1 MAPSDVIEK
10 KAIWVHNYSP
20 SRVQQLKHTLE
31 NLLRVWLFGA
41 HKLVHSEPF
50 LDYPCEL
57 WQLLPAPYG
66 DMLKKIQR
74 YISTFLALKYCGGI
88 SLKSFCYLYEV
99 VGIDLW
105 CKWNFV
111 VFCSKLTNYYR
122 LSLSVSMKSVSLFYI
137 NAQSHIEIYA
147 NNAIIITCWEL
158 WHYWLSSLSN
168 PRRFSVGRGEPL

>member
-1 MAPSDVIEK
+1 MCNSS
-10 KAIWVHNYSP
+10 N
-20 SRVQQLKHTLE
+20 TLWKIYF
-31 NLLRVWLFGA
+31 VYDF
-41 HKLVHSEPF
+41 LVHTNLFIPSHF
-50 LDYPCEL
+50 WTTHANFDNCCQHRMVTC
-57 WQLLPAPYG
+57 W
-66 DMLKKIQR
+66 KKIQR

-168 PRRFSVGRGEPL
+168 PRRFSVGGEPL